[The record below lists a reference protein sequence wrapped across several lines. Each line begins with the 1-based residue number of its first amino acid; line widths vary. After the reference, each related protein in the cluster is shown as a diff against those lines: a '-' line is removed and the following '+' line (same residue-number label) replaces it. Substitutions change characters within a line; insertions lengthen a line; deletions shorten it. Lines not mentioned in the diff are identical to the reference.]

1 VDSPYDFLTGGKGVF
16 RQGDFDFADVVAV
29 IHLINL
35 PVVEP
40 QRMQAA
46 LTHLEQVIALSR
58 ESWRDIL
65 AETDD
70 EREWIPNPKQTGILP
85 GVQITQPMVEG
96 WQEVLDE
103 VEAILQGKKLIP
115 FWRGDDQRGVNLR
128 KVFTEPT
135 TFDLVMWIQGTAAA
149 PYLQEGPLST
159 PDTWQRFNQM
169 FNGQFVGFAIWFN

>member
-1 VDSPYDFLTGGKGVF
+1 
-16 RQGDFDFADVVAV
+16 
-29 IHLINL
+29 
-35 PVVEP
+35 
-40 QRMQAA
+40 
-46 LTHLEQVIALSR
+46 
-58 ESWRDIL
+58 
-65 AETDD
+65 
-70 EREWIPNPKQTGILP
+70 
-85 GVQITQPMVEG
+85 
-96 WQEVLDE
+96 
-103 VEAILQGKKLIP
+103 LQGKKLIP